1 MSNIAVSMDDI
12 KEALDFTP
20 KEELAIALVIDNL
33 GANSASS
40 DKFERHLAALKS
52 KSQTELSDACVAL
65 IVKHSPSISESE
77 GCYLDSDKTIK
88 LDFKRALTSR
98 LENLVASLDSALTG
112 SNPGNSMLRARAIVA
127 DWQLAKPSAHLK
139 HELTNQDLSIELNL
153 SAKNLAVTP
162 SSKLSDVKMMEA
174 SPIINE
180 LKDAIGK
187 LAVRPTRQKSH
198 TYSQE
203 LSM

>member
-12 KEALDFTP
+12 REALDFTP
-20 KEELAIALVIDNL
+20 KEELAVALVTDNL
-33 GANSASS
+33 GASSAGTE
-40 DKFERHLAALKS
+40 KFERHLAAVKS
-52 KSQTELSDACVAL
+52 KPQNELSDACVAL

-77 GCYLDSDKTIK
+77 GCYLDSKKTIK

-127 DWQLAKPSAHLK
+127 DWQLAKPSTHLK

-153 SAKNLAVTP
+153 ATKNLAITP

-174 SPIINE
+174 SPILNE
-180 LKDAIGK
+180 LTDAIGK
-187 LAVRPTRQKSH
+187 LAVRPARKKAP
-198 TYSQE
+198 TYNQE
-203 LSM
+203 MSM